1 MIYCKVLLGRNLDKK
16 NWLVLIFKNDDMYL
30 IKNLECYWYVFRNYR
45 LLSYFLLV
53 ERIFVVSFDNG
64 FKKFVDKY

>member
-30 IKNLECYWYVFRNYR
+30 IKNLECYWYVIRNYR